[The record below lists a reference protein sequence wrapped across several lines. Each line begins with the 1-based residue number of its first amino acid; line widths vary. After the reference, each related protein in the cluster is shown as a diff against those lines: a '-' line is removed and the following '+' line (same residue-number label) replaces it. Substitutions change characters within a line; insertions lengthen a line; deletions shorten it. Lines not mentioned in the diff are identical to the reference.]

1 MNHQP
6 DKLFAALTAALI
18 AKHTG
23 EAQQHEPENDVD
35 VNDFLDIV
43 AAGNTDPDDLAC
55 MARRL
60 LSKRRPPKTEE
71 EYVASMG
78 MNCPSCDSTS
88 IRVTDTYPENSGV
101 LNHVHC
107 ADCGAQW
114 KEFYELQGYF
124 GLTR

>member
-23 EAQQHEPENDVD
+23 EAQQHESENDVD
-35 VNDFLDIV
+35 VNDFLGIV
-43 AAGNTDPDDLAC
+43 AAGNTDPDDLARL
-55 MARRL
+55 ARRL
-60 LSKRRPPKTEE
+60 LSKRRPPKTAK